1 MWCQKTSCPSFGRS
15 CSFRRLKRLS
25 QSSRFSTWQQAQR
38 APPARMADEPPLTVD
53 EWIEIHKLSPVVLRM
68 VLRAGPL
75 LTAVAIGAT
84 GSDPHLLALQDQ
96 PPEKDDT
103 DAKSK
108 PPDTV
113 LVPKQPDFPP
123 PRLHVIGA
131 PAMGRPAAPL
141 AAMSAWEAPLQA
153 IGARSAGS
161 SSSAGRKQPRL
172 QMMPKSKHRKQL
184 AKPRLS
190 SPERGLLTK

>member
-1 MWCQKTSCPSFGRS
+1 
-15 CSFRRLKRLS
+15 
-25 QSSRFSTWQQAQR
+25 
-38 APPARMADEPPLTVD
+38 
-53 EWIEIHKLSPVVLRM
+53 M

-123 PRLHVIGA
+123 PCLHVIGA

-141 AAMSAWEAPLQA
+141 AAMGAWEAPLQA
-153 IGARSAGS
+153 IGARSAGNS
-161 SSSAGRKQPRL
+161 SSSSVGRKQPRL
-172 QMMPKSKHRKQL
+172 QMLPKSKHRKQL
-184 AKPRLS
+184 SKPRLS
-190 SPERGLLTK
+190 PPERVPSRHRLSWGGVRHFAHCTGSPATGAPWHMNLQINE